1 MSKQKNLPSWLLW
14 SHHKGDPN
22 VIHTHSHVETADSH
36 ILPQLAHLE
45 CLFPFFWQPVS
56 SKLDLQNLY
65 FFKSLH
71 WESSHLTPRH
81 GSAVFLSSLSSAH
94 TWDSSPPGTLC
105 FSIVLKIAFPPNLK
119 VSSKRP
125 RVHLPLHLCRWP
137 WQNRD
142 HSLLRDPPPLSPPH
156 CLASYF
162 FYETISWGRWPALH
176 PPHLDSWLTSC
187 HLILAVGLRR
197 IMWYM

>member
-1 MSKQKNLPSWLLW
+1 MS
-14 SHHKGDPN
+14 
-22 VIHTHSHVETADSH
+22 V
-36 ILPQLAHLE
+36 
-45 CLFPFFWQPVS
+45 PFFWQPVS

-142 HSLLRDPPPLSPPH
+142 HSLFRDPPPLSPPH

-176 PPHLDSWLTSC
+176 PPTPWL
-187 HLILAVGLRR
+187 LIDLLSSHSRCGVKKDHVIYVVSASKMLE
-197 IMWYM
+197 WQ